1 MTREPTY
8 SIVIPAYNEQATI
21 EELWRRITTVMA
33 SVGADYEILFVDDGS
48 TDATP
53 AIIRRLHAQ
62 DPRVRLL
69 RFSRNFGH
77 QAAITAGLDYAR
89 GQAVIVMDADLQD
102 PPEIIP
108 AMIAKWQEGYD
119 VVYAVRSRR
128 HGEGLWKRLTAALY
142 YRLLARLTRVPIP
155 YDAGDF
161 RLMSRAV
168 VDVLRG
174 LREQS
179 RFLRGLSAWVGFRQ
193 VGIDYE
199 RAPRYAGTTKY
210 SVGRM
215 TRFALDG
222 ITAFSSVPLYMPLY
236 IGTVLLVVAVLGLGY
251 GVGLSWVAG
260 RSPAAWTWGVTALL
274 CLIAWQFI
282 ALGILG
288 VYVAR
293 IHDEVK
299 GRPLYIVAEVF
310 PEPSASASERDP

>member
-1 MTREPTY
+1 MTQGPVY
-8 SIVIPAYNEQATI
+8 SIVVPAYNEQETI
-21 EELWRRITTVMA
+21 EELWRRITAVMA
-33 SVGADYEILFVDDGS
+33 SVGGDYEILFVDDGS

-77 QAAITAGLDYAR
+77 QVAITAGLDYAR

-102 PPEIIP
+102 PPEVIP
-108 AMIAKWQEGYD
+108 VMITKWREGYD
-119 VVYAVRSRR
+119 VVYAVRKRR

-142 YRLLARLTRVPIP
+142 YRLLARLTHVPIP
-155 YDAGDF
+155 YDTGDF

-168 VDVLRG
+168 VDVLRE
-174 LREQS
+174 LRERT

-193 VGIDYE
+193 VGIEYE

-210 SVGRM
+210 SVWRM

-222 ITAFSSVPLYMPLY
+222 ITAFSSVPLYTALY
-236 IGTVLLVVAVLGLGY
+236 IGIILLIGVGLGLGY
-251 GVGLSWVAG
+251 FASLGLVAG
-260 RSPAAWTWGVTALL
+260 RPPAAWVWVALGFL
-274 CLIAWQFI
+274 FLMAWQFI
-282 ALGILG
+282 VLGFLG
-288 VYVAR
+288 LYIAR

-299 GRPLYIVAEVF
+299 GRPLYVVAETL
-310 PEPSASASERDP
+310 PEPSGPAATTDP

>member
-1 MTREPTY
+1 MY
-8 SIVIPAYNEQATI
+8 SIVVPAYNEQETI
-21 EELWRRITTVMA
+21 EELWRRITAVMA
-33 SVGADYEILFVDDGS
+33 SVGGDYEVLFVDDGS

-102 PPEIIP
+102 PPEVIP
-108 AMIAKWQEGYD
+108 AMIAKWREGYD
-119 VVYAVRSRR
+119 VVYAVRKRR

-142 YRLLARLTRVPIP
+142 YRLLARLAHVPIP
-155 YDAGDF
+155 YDTGDF

-168 VDVLRG
+168 VDVLRE
-174 LREQS
+174 LRERA

-193 VGIDYE
+193 VGIEYE

-210 SVGRM
+210 SVWRM

-222 ITAFSSVPLYMPLY
+222 ITAFSSAPLYAALY
-236 IGTVLLVVAVLGLGY
+236 IGIILLIGVALGLGY
-251 GVGLSWVAG
+251 FVGLGLVAG
-260 RSPAAWTWGVTALL
+260 RPPAAWAWVALGFL
-274 CLIAWQFI
+274 FLMAWQFI
-282 ALGILG
+282 ALGLLG
-288 VYVAR
+288 LYIAR

-299 GRPLYIVAEVF
+299 GRPLYVVAETL
-310 PEPSASASERDP
+310 PEPSGPASATEP